1 MLPISRQEKID
12 RIMCKPG
19 YNWLDLPY
27 TKRGGKCVAGG
38 YGFDRDKKPENPG
51 VPDQP
56 EMPSPD
62 QAVQQEK
69 AMRASTP
76 KAVK

>member
-19 YNWLDLPY
+19 YTWNETVGRCLM
-27 TKRGGKCVAGG
+27 GGFIREG
-38 YGFDRDKKPENPG
+38 DMPDKPKPPKPGKPEQPALPNPN
-51 VPDQP
+51 D
-56 EMPSPD
+56 
-62 QAVQQEK
+62 AVKQEK
-69 AMRASTP
+69 AMRAATP

>member
-19 YNWLDLPY
+19 YTWNETL
-27 TKRGGKCVAGG
+27 GKCLMGG
-38 YGFDRDKKPENPG
+38 FIREEDGPARPEK
-51 VPDQP
+51 P
-56 EMPSPD
+56 EMPTPD
-62 QAVQQEK
+62 AAVTQEK
-69 AMRASTP
+69 AARASTP